1 MAPEEQKEDWHKAL
15 TERNEKRLPEKLL
28 DDLKAAKKRAE
39 SGLTKKNS
47 DQMSYFLVEFM
58 GSHEFIW
65 VKENA
70 ILENFDPNDDPNVA
84 HAAGNITKKKRST
97 SYNAKQMDAA
107 LEEGKWAL
115 EEFEAY
121 LNDTCG
127 DQSDEEDEYN
137 DAGYTY
143 DILCQTDEEAEALT
157 EIDLDHENESDIEEQ
172 SEMLASEGHLDFS
185 VAGRKLAKQRA
196 AARKKQNAALAKKE
210 KEKKV
215 KSSASVDAK
224 TPLDDKQ
231 LEARRK
237 KRSRDHEKGLKELE
251 RKARKRDL
259 AAEKKVSS
267 NEVRNKKGRAENII
281 KSFLLRKSMDDEKFN
296 GPLFGPG
303 TSIDPSGLLGMALA
317 FRAAAGEI
325 PFEDSNGKPFVENSW
340 EKIDADEPLESSE
353 RCKRL
358 EEQIALIEKEIKKVN
373 AATERRLALTE
384 EAEKRR
390 DAARATIFSEGDAAR
405 NVDVKVRARKGK
417 AGKKSSEGGGDSRPS
432 SMPTEGAINELD
444 AVKSEADSKIK
455 VEVEEKK
462 VGDATEAKVDKIDTN
477 IVNDVKKEEV
487 AASDVVM
494 TVESNKMD
502 IEPTTEGNVQEIVA
516 TTTVAVPKSES

>member
-1 MAPEEQKEDWHKAL
+1 M
-15 TERNEKRLPEKLL
+15 

-39 SGLTKKNS
+39 SGLSKKNS

-127 DQSDEEDEYN
+127 DQSDDEDEYN

-143 DILCQTDEEAEALT
+143 DVLCQTDEEAEALDET
-157 EIDLDHENESDIEEQ
+157 DRELGTESDIEEQ
-172 SEMLASEGHLDFS
+172 SEMLATEGYLDFS
-185 VAGRKLAKQRA
+185 IAGRKLAKQRA

-210 KEKKV
+210 KEKNEKKA
-215 KSSASVDAK
+215 KSAAASADAK
-224 TPLDDKQ
+224 TPLNDKRGQ
-231 LEARRK
+231 RDLEARRK
-237 KRSRDHEKGLKELE
+237 KRSRDHEKSLRDLE

-259 AAEKKVSS
+259 AAEKKMSS
-267 NEVRNKKGRAENII
+267 NEVRNKKGRAENIV
-281 KSFLLRKSMDDEKFN
+281 KSFLLRKSMDDKNFN

-340 EKIDADEPLESSE
+340 EKIDADEPFESSE

-358 EEQIALIEKEIKKVN
+358 EEQIALIEKEIARVN
-373 AATERRLALTE
+373 AATERRLALTK
-384 EAEKRR
+384 EAEKHR
-390 DAARATIFSEGDAAR
+390 DAARAIIFSKGDSAR
-405 NVDVKVRARKGK
+405 SVDVKVRARKGK
-417 AGKKSSEGGGDSRPS
+417 AGRKSSEGKDSRSPS
-432 SMPTEGAINELD
+432 ITTEGAADEPDN
-444 AVKSEADSKIK
+444 VKSDVGIKTK
-455 VEVEEKK
+455 VEAKAKEV
-462 VGDATEAKVDKIDTN
+462 VGDVEEAKVDTTETKNEGVCEDA
-477 IVNDVKKEEV
+477 KKEEV
-487 AASDVVM
+487 TAGDVKVA
-494 TVESNKMD
+494 VESDKMD
-502 IEPTTEGNVQEIVA
+502 AELIKEDNTQVTGEA
-516 TTTVAVPKSES
+516 TTKALPKSES

>member
-1 MAPEEQKEDWHKAL
+1 M
-15 TERNEKRLPEKLL
+15 
-28 DDLKAAKKRAE
+28 DDLKAAKRRAE
-39 SGLTKKNS
+39 AGLSKKNS

-97 SYNAKQMDAA
+97 SYNAKQMDSA

-127 DQSDEEDEYN
+127 DQSDDEDESN

-143 DILCQTDEEAEALT
+143 DVLCQTDEEAEALNNDLS
-157 EIDLDHENESDIEEQ
+157 IDHDNESDVEEQ
-172 SEMLASEGHLDFS
+172 SEMLASEGRVDFS

-215 KSSASVDAK
+215 KAVVGVEAK
-224 TPLDDKQ
+224 TPPDHKRSQRELD
-231 LEARRK
+231 ARRK
-237 KRSRDHEKGLKELE
+237 KRSRDHEKHLKDLE
-251 RKARKRDL
+251 RKAKKKDIN
-259 AAEKKVSS
+259 EKKTSS
-267 NEVRNKKGRAENII
+267 NEVRNKKGRAENIV
-281 KSFLLRKSMDDEKFN
+281 KSFILRKSMSDKSFN

-303 TSIDPSGLLGMALA
+303 ASIDPSGLLGMALA

-325 PFEDSNGKPFVENSW
+325 PFEDCNGKPFLENSW
-340 EKIDADEPLESSE
+340 EKIDADEPFESSE

-358 EEQIALIEKEIKKVN
+358 EEQIVLIEKEIARVN
-373 AATERRLALTE
+373 AATQRRLALTKV
-384 EAEKRR
+384 AEKER
-390 DAARATIFSEGDAAR
+390 DAARAKIISAGDTAR
-405 NVDVKVRARKGK
+405 SVDVKVRARKGK
-417 AGKKSSEGGGDSRPS
+417 SGRKSNESGGDSRPP
-432 SMPTEGAINELD
+432 SMPTEGAMETGSNPN
-444 AVKSEADSKIK
+444 
-455 VEVEEKK
+455 VETEDDEKAGVQSRSHSPPK
-462 VGDATEAKVDKIDTN
+462 PLTDTT
-477 IVNDVKKEEV
+477 KEDV
-487 AASDVVM
+487 AAD
-494 TVESNKMD
+494 K
-502 IEPTTEGNVQEIVA
+502 Q
-516 TTTVAVPKSES
+516 

>member
-1 MAPEEQKEDWHKAL
+1 MVHRLAPEEQKEDWHKAL

-39 SGLTKKNS
+39 SGLSKKNS

-127 DQSDEEDEYN
+127 DQSDDEDEYN

-143 DILCQTDEEAEALT
+143 DVLCQTDEEAEALDET
-157 EIDLDHENESDIEEQ
+157 DREQGTESDVEEQ
-172 SEMLASEGHLDFS
+172 SEMLATEGYLDFS
-185 VAGRKLAKQRA
+185 IAGRKLAKQRA

-210 KEKKV
+210 KEKNEKKA
-215 KSSASVDAK
+215 KSAAASADVK
-224 TPLDDKQ
+224 TPLDDKRGQ
-231 LEARRK
+231 RELEARRK
-237 KRSRDHEKGLKELE
+237 KRSRDHEKSLRDLE

-259 AAEKKVSS
+259 AAEKKMSS
-267 NEVRNKKGRAENII
+267 NEVRNKKGRAENIV
-281 KSFLLRKSMDDEKFN
+281 KSFLLRKSMDDKNFN

-340 EKIDADEPLESSE
+340 EKIDADEPFESSE

-358 EEQIALIEKEIKKVN
+358 EEQIALIEKEIARVN
-373 AATERRLALTE
+373 AATERRLALTK
-384 EAEKRR
+384 EAEKHR
-390 DAARATIFSEGDAAR
+390 DAARAKIFSAGDNAR
-405 NVDVKVRARKGK
+405 SVDVKVRARKGK
-417 AGKKSSEGGGDSRPS
+417 AGRKSSEGVRDSRSPS
-432 SMPTEGAINELD
+432 ITAEGAADEPDN
-444 AVKSEADSKIK
+444 VKSEVGIK
-455 VEVEEKK
+455 AKKDK
-462 VGDATEAKVDKIDTN
+462 VGDVKEAQVDTMETKN
-477 IVNDVKKEEV
+477 EGVSNDVKKEEV
-487 AASDVVM
+487 TAGDVEVA
-494 TVESNKMD
+494 VESNKMD
-502 IEPTTEGNVQEIVA
+502 AEPIKEDSN
-516 TTTVAVPKSES
+516 K